1 METAMK
7 SWTVT
12 LDTDSETGDVVL
24 PLTDEMIADIGW
36 EVGDTLEWIDNHDGS
51 WTLRLKKKN
60 LLTRLT
66 KYLTILRT
74 YFTRSK

>member
-1 METAMK
+1 MDTKMK
-7 SWTVT
+7 SWIVT
-12 LDTDSETGDVVL
+12 LETDSETGEVVL
-24 PLTDEMIADIGW
+24 PLDDEMLAGVGW
-36 EVGDTLEWIDNHDGS
+36 EAGDTLEWIDNHDGS

-60 LLTRLT
+60 LLTKIT